1 MATGKKTGGR
11 QKGTSN
17 KLTRELREALKD
29 VVYSEIETLPDRLKE
44 LDNDKRIDAD
54 IKLMQFVLPKLDTI
68 HAKDGEAIE
77 WNADV
82 Y

>member
-11 QKGTSN
+11 TKGTPN
-17 KLTRELREALKD
+17 KLTRELREELKH
-29 VVYSEIETLPDRLKE
+29 VMHGEIETLPDRLKE
-44 LDNDKRIDAD
+44 LDNDKRIDAV

-68 HAKDGEAIE
+68 NAKDGEAIE
-77 WNADV
+77 WNTDV

>member
-11 QKGTSN
+11 TKGTPN
-17 KLTRELREALKD
+17 KLTRELREELKH
-29 VVYSEIETLPDRLKE
+29 VMHGEIEMLPDRLKE
-44 LDNDKRIDAD
+44 LDNDKRIDAV

-68 HAKDGEAIE
+68 NAKDGEAIE